1 VTVALRPGVWLLL
14 RTLTLLSAPH
24 PDWPVEKRRAQDSAD
39 TAVLMKLFR
48 RAPGRVVQADYQ
60 VPTGG
65 REILVRCYV
74 PEGTGPFPG
83 HLYLHGGAFWAGS
96 VADYDPLCRWY
107 AAAGGCVVA
116 AVDYDLAPQHKY
128 PVQVEQAYAALR
140 WLAANAPDLGVRAD
154 RLSVGGTSAGGSLA
168 AAVALMARDRGGP
181 SLCFQLLEIPVT
193 DCSTS
198 YPSMREFGTGYLL
211 TRQDLEEAFDLYLAS
226 PVQAQES
233 YASPVRTADLSGLPP
248 ALILTSGCD
257 PLRDQGEAY
266 AARLRDAGVPVTL
279 RRYDGHVHSS
289 TYLSRLFPSA
299 RRYLDDIA
307 AGLRAAYA
315 SAEPAAA
322 PGLAT
327 GGVDGPERDAGYE

>member
-1 VTVALRPGVWLLL
+1 MKLLRP
-14 RTLTLLSAPH
+14 
-24 PDWPVEKRRAQDSAD
+24 
-39 TAVLMKLFR
+39 
-48 RAPGRVVQADYQ
+48 APGRVVEADYQ
-60 VPTGG
+60 VPVDG

-74 PEGTGPFPG
+74 PEGSGPFPG

-116 AVDYDLAPQHKY
+116 AVDYDLAPQSKY

-140 WLAANAPDLGVRAD
+140 WLAGNAADLGVRAD
-154 RLSVGGTSAGGSLA
+154 RLSVGETSAGGSLA

-193 DCSTS
+193 DCSTD

-211 TRQDLEEAFDLYLAS
+211 TRQDLDEAFDLYLAS
-226 PVQAQES
+226 PAQAQEP
-233 YASPVRTADLSGLPP
+233 YASPVRTAGLSGLPP

-266 AARLRDAGVPVTL
+266 ASRLRDAGVPVTL

-299 RRYLDDIA
+299 RRYLGDLA

-315 SAEPAAA
+315 SAESGAVTEPTADGSD
-322 PGLAT
+322 GL
-327 GGVDGPERDAGYE
+327 V